1 MTIKLLRL
9 ILHKTNNGIS
19 HQPAGRTVVLTVLLA
34 EDHLEGEM
42 DRRHVGAL
50 PATWP
55 YILASKDG
63 LVLIPYFSEAGVC
76 EKQTENVY
84 ARANMTAVRRHDIFS

>member
-1 MTIKLLRL
+1 MEPKLTVKFLRL
-9 ILHKTNNGIS
+9 ILRKTNNGMPR
-19 HQPAGRTVVLTVLLA
+19 QPAGRTAVLTVLLA

-42 DRRHVGAL
+42 DSWHVGAP
-50 PATWP
+50 PAARP

-76 EKQTENVY
+76 EKQTENVH
-84 ARANMTAVRRHDIFS
+84 AGANMRPV